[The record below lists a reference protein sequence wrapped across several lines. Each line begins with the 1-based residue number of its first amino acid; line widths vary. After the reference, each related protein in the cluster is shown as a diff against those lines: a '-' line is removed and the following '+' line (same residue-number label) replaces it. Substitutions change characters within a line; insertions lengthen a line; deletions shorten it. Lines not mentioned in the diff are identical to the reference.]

1 MLNFGNVSQPLC
13 QNKNAF
19 HMPKTKKSPPV
30 SSFETAGSTWD
41 STHTTHTETPYIA
54 ESKRPLVMIS
64 P

>member
-1 MLNFGNVSQPLC
+1 
-13 QNKNAF
+13 
-19 HMPKTKKSPPV
+19 MPKTKKSPPV

-41 STHTTHTETPYIA
+41 STHTETPETPHIA